1 MMKTTKE
8 ENLQQAIEAH
18 QEFLRTNS
26 SRNQNKVKEMRMT
39 PELISENQF
48 LLENLDLCIKERAEE
63 IRQSAK
69 TDEVTFNGTLGSVY
83 MILERFV
90 KDCVI
95 DADFGDPEAD
105 AERTLNLWWHKN
117 QHKFKK

>member
-1 MMKTTKE
+1 MKTTKE
-8 ENLQQAIEAH
+8 ENLQEAIEAH
-18 QEFLRTNS
+18 QEFLKVNS
-26 SRNQNKVKEMRMT
+26 SRNPNKVQEMKMT
-39 PELISENQF
+39 PELISRSQF
-48 LLENLDLCIKERAEE
+48 LLENLDLCIQERAEE
-63 IRQSAK
+63 IRQSEK
-69 TDEVTFNGTLGSVY
+69 SDEVTFNGTLGSVY
-83 MILERFV
+83 TILERFV